1 MYHCVM
7 IPTTDI
13 RDKDRVDKAAKGGMM
28 TVKGELKK
36 EYIEDMINLIRDA
49 NGYFADSGS

>member
-1 MYHCVM
+1 M